1 MFLRAIKRAGSGPED
16 GYPLSLPQI
25 RAIDRMEF
33 SAPVTLIAGENGS
46 GKTTLL
52 ELIAA
57 LTGVVR
63 VGDAAMESGRSRDLI
78 RRAARA
84 FRPEFNRRPL
94 HGFLFLAEDFTR
106 YIDAREASMAEQRAE
121 LRRVEEE
128 YRDRSAYARG
138 FAEMPFRSS
147 LYEME
152 SMYEN
157 ELGRRS
163 HGEGY
168 LDFFGA
174 RLVPEGLYL
183 MDEPEGALSWQ
194 NQYAM
199 LHMIADGVRNG
210 CQFIICTHSPVLLAC
225 PRAALY
231 SFEAGGLRRTT
242 YDALESVRFI
252 RDFLASPERYL
263 RHLDMEEDGG

>member
-1 MFLRAIKRAGSGPED
+1 MFLRAIKRSGSAPED
-16 GYPLSLPQI
+16 SYPLSLPQI
-25 RAIDRMEF
+25 RDIERIEF
-33 SAPVTLIAGENGS
+33 PLPVTLIAGENGS

-63 VGDAAMESGRSRDLI
+63 VGDAAVDGRSRDLI

-84 FRPEFNRRPL
+84 FRAEFIRRPK

-121 LRRVEEE
+121 LRRVKEE

-138 FAEMPFRSS
+138 LAEMPFRSS
-147 LYEME
+147 LYAME

-157 ELGRRS
+157 ELGQRS

-174 RLVPEGLYL
+174 RMVPEGLYL

-199 LHMIADGVRNG
+199 LHMIADGVRDG
-210 CQFIICTHSPVLLAC
+210 CQFVICTHSPVLLAC
-225 PRAALY
+225 PQAALY
-231 SFEAGGLRRTT
+231 GFEPDGLRRTT

-252 RDFLASPERYL
+252 RDFLAAPERYL
-263 RHLDMEEDGG
+263 RHVKME